1 MNTNDTLISAE
12 LILKSKSGNTLSTSE
27 PVTSNNIEKYRP
39 TQTTIDTAIKE
50 LKKLGFS
57 VPQVGVTISIV
68 GTVKQFEKVFRINP
82 RFIQAQ
88 NKVKVNQDA
97 VIPESLKNVVEKIVF
112 PTPPEYFK

>member
-1 MNTNDTLISAE
+1 MNKNDTLVSAE
-12 LILKSKSGNTLSTSE
+12 LILKSKSGNTLATSE

-39 TQTTIDTAIKE
+39 TQATIDTAIEE

-57 VPQVGVTISIV
+57 VPQVGLTISIV
-68 GTVKQFEKVFRINP
+68 GTVKNFEKAFRINP
-82 RFIQAQ
+82 KFIQTRD
-88 NKVKVNQDA
+88 KVKANQDV